1 MKTIIISDVNSK
13 SDSVI
18 PYGLRLARSLE
29 TEADVLHIIDTRVE
43 QGNYSSFSDSQSIT
57 PGSTFLTD
65 ESINKE
71 KILAEKKL
79 DDLLSSEASRLNYP
93 LKVKRLIEVGSVE
106 EIIAEKA
113 EKNPQA
119 VFVISSEPDGFIFQS
134 AGEIL
139 DIIEDTGAISI
150 IVSPG
155 KEFIDYRNILL
166 PTDFAPEELTA
177 FKEVKFLP
185 ENFKLLV
192 DATAVATKDNYADL
206 EMKGKAWKKEAEKI
220 MDPATLKTNTLEGEN
235 SFSAIENY
243 MNRNLWDL
251 VLFIQ
256 DKKSSAK
263 RLFEQDDMESF
274 IEIAKIPILIYYYNN
289 K

>member
-155 KEFIDYRNILL
+155 KEFIDYRNVLL

-185 ENFKLLV
+185 ENFKLLL
-192 DATAVATKDNYADL
+192 DTTAVAIKDNYADL